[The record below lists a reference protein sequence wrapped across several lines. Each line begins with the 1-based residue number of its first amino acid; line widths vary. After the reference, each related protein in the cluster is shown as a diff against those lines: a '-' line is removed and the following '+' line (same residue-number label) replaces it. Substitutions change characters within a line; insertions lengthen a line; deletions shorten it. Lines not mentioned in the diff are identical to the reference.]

1 MVMLK
6 RALHICWWAAAAV
19 LVTLALAL
27 SAVRLLL
34 PTLPDYRAQI
44 ETIATDVVKRPVSVG
59 SLDAAWH
66 LFSPVLKLEQ
76 VVVRDPKLPGGALV
90 VDEVE
95 VALDL
100 VDSLLQ
106 RRWRT
111 AGVRVIGTRLTLET
125 DVRHS
130 TGQFPLQTVLD
141 WLLTQDSVALEDVH
155 LTWNDPGL
163 FAAAASLDALS
174 VRLVNAGHR
183 HQALL
188 SGTLPDALGRT
199 VKIAA
204 DLYGDGNDIGQWR
217 GTLYLKAAAVQ
228 LAAFQ
233 PALAGSGVLASGN
246 ANLELWLGVRDA
258 RPVWG
263 SGSLDWQKP
272 QVNRVGAPTRGRGAA
287 SRSANFHWRR
297 HQDIWRIGVDR
308 FAVQRDKRAVW
319 PVSRFDL
326 VAIPGDELRV
336 SGTASLLVLDEL
348 RALVPLLPWVSDT
361 ATGMLERSRPGGRLR
376 DAEFEYRQQAGESP
390 DLALRASFEDLS
402 LAAHDNVPGL
412 TGVTGRIEGNL
423 LAGRLQLDGAQG
435 QLVMPHVFP
444 QPLALSRVDGE
455 VSWQRF
461 GDRIRVGARHLRIES
476 GVLRVDSRWQM
487 DWLYDQPAPW
497 LDAQLAV
504 NELPLTAIGDYLPSG
519 VMSPAAVRWLQQA
532 FHAGRARNARV
543 LLQGRLDQLPFDR
556 HQGRL
561 EARFDF
567 TDTRLDYH
575 ADWGQLEDLSG
586 TAVFNGRSLHITG
599 DRGRIQDSPVE
610 RVVAVIDD
618 LKTPWLKVDG
628 TVDGTLEGML
638 QYVRSSALKERFG
651 RLAENLAATGDARL
665 QLQLAIPLI
674 HRLGKTRVNGD
685 IVLAGNDLLPTQGGP
700 GLTDISGRLRFSRE
714 GISVKDA
721 AARLLGQPVTVA
733 VYRSGES
740 PSESTV
746 VDVQGRL
753 KLVELAKQKAPV
765 VAPWLDGNTPWQVL
779 LKVRHGAPANVSPV
793 SVELHSELRG
803 VAVTLPAPFNKSADE
818 ALPVTIGWA
827 PGQEFE
833 QPVRVRYGDRL
844 DASLLLGP
852 DRRLRKAG
860 VRFGAGAA
868 ALPERDEVH
877 LSGALPVLDLG
888 QWRAVFDA
896 LENTAKGTAAV
907 PLSVDLGAD
916 LLRLGALRIS
926 AVHALS
932 KSADPWYFRFDGEGA
947 GGWLRW
953 VPGGGARPARLLAK
967 LDHLHLAV
975 GATAEDP
982 VTVVKLQPDA
992 LPELDVDADD
1002 VRLGQRDFGH
1012 LTVVSQRTATGAHF
1026 QTLKMQSPALSF
1038 AGSGDWLLQAGV
1050 QSSRIDVKIS
1060 DGQLEKLSELFDG
1073 SRAIKGGTLKG
1084 RVQASWPGAPTAFSL
1099 SRLEAQLDLEARD
1112 GRLENVDEGAGKL
1125 LSLISLNSLQR
1136 RLKLDFR
1143 DVVKEGF
1150 SFDHMQ
1156 GRFTIMDGDA
1166 FTDDFTIDG
1175 TSVKIDISGR
1185 TGLVARDYEQ
1195 LVSVTPQVSSTL
1207 PIAGAIAGGPAVGA
1221 AVYLADKL
1229 VGDRFNRLTQVQY
1242 RVTGSWDDPVYTRL
1256 KRNEPDN

>member
-1 MVMLK
+1 MLK
-6 RALHICWWAAAAV
+6 RAFHICWWTAAAV

-34 PTLPDYRAQI
+34 PTLPDYREQI
-44 ETIATDVVKRPVSVG
+44 ESAATDVVKRPVSIA
-59 SLDAAWH
+59 SLDASWH
-66 LFSPVLKLEQ
+66 LFSPVLKLEH
-76 VVVRDPKLPGGALV
+76 VVVRDPQLPGGALV

-111 AGVRVIGTRLTLET
+111 AGVRVIGTRLALET
-125 DVRHS
+125 DVRNS
-130 TGQFPLQTVLD
+130 TGNFPLQTVLD

-155 LTWNDPGL
+155 LTWSDPGL
-163 FAAAASLDALS
+163 FAVATSLDALS

-217 GTLYLKAAAVQ
+217 GTLYLKAADVL

-233 PALAGSGVLASGN
+233 PALADSGVLASGN

-263 SGSLDWQKP
+263 SGSLDWQEP
-272 QVNRVGAPTRGRGAA
+272 QVHRVGAPTRDISADSLSA
-287 SRSANFHWRR
+287 SFHWRR
-297 HQDIWRIGVDR
+297 QNGKWRIGVDH
-308 FAVQRDKRAVW
+308 FAVQRNKRAVW
-319 PVSRFDL
+319 PASRFDL
-326 VAIPGDELRV
+326 VATPGDELRV
-336 SGTASLLVLDEL
+336 RGTASLLVLDEL
-348 RALVPLLPWVSDT
+348 RALVPLLPWVSDG
-361 ATGMLERSRPGGRLR
+361 ATGLLGRAQPGGRLR
-376 DAEFEYRQQAGESP
+376 DAEFEYRRQAGESP
-390 DLALRASFEDLS
+390 DLALRAAFEDLS

-423 LAGRLQLDGAQG
+423 LAGRLYLDGSQG
-435 QLVMPHVFP
+435 QLLMPHVFP
-444 QPLALSRVDGE
+444 QALALTRVDGD

-476 GVLRVDSRWQM
+476 GLLRVDSRWQM
-487 DWLYDQPAPW
+487 DWFYDQTAPW

-504 NELPLTAIGDYLPSG
+504 DELPLTAIGDYLPAG
-519 VMSPAAVRWLQQA
+519 IMPPAAVRWLQQA
-532 FHAGRARNARV
+532 FRAGRASNARV
-543 LLQGRLDQLPFDR
+543 LLQGRLDELPFDR

-567 TDTRLDYH
+567 ADTWLDYH
-575 ADWGQLEDLSG
+575 TDWGQLEELSG
-586 TAVFNGRSLHITG
+586 TALFSGRSMRITG

-610 RVVAVIDD
+610 RAVAVIDD
-618 LKTPWLKVDG
+618 LKKPWLKVDG
-628 TVDGTLEGML
+628 TVGGTLEGML

-651 RLAENLAATGDARL
+651 RLAENLAASGDARL
-665 QLQLAIPLI
+665 QLQLAIPLSR
-674 HRLGKTRVNGD
+674 RLGKTRVSGD
-685 IVLAGNDLLPTQGGP
+685 IVLAGNDLLPTQGSP
-700 GLTDISGRLRFSRE
+700 GLTDISGRLRFSHA
-714 GISVKDA
+714 GLSVKNA
-721 AARLLGQPVTVA
+721 SAHLLGQPVTVA
-733 VYRSGES
+733 VYQSGKS
-740 PSESTV
+740 PTESTV
-746 VDVQGRL
+746 VDIQGRL

-765 VAPWLDGNTPWQVL
+765 IAPWLDGNTPWQVL
-779 LKVRHGAPANVSPV
+779 LNVRHGAPANTSPV
-793 SVELHSELRG
+793 SVELHSDLRG
-803 VAVTLPAPFNKSADE
+803 VAVTLPAPFAKRVDE
-818 ALPVTIGWA
+818 ALPVTIDWV
-827 PGQEFE
+827 PGQEGG
-833 QPVRVRYGDRL
+833 QPVQVRYGDRL

-852 DRRLRKAG
+852 DQRLRKAG
-860 VRFGAGAA
+860 VQFGAGAA
-868 ALPERDEVH
+868 VLPERDEVH
-877 LSGALPVLDLG
+877 LSGRLPVLDLG
-888 QWRAVFDA
+888 QWRSVLGA
-896 LENTAKGTAAV
+896 LESAGTGAAVV

-916 LLRLGALRIS
+916 LLRLGTLQVN

-932 KSADPWYFRFDGEGA
+932 KSADPWYFQVDGEGA

-967 LDHLHLAV
+967 FDHLRVAG
-975 GATAEDP
+975 GAAAEDP
-982 VTVVKLQPDA
+982 VTLTKLQPDA
-992 LPELDVDADD
+992 LPELDMDAAD

-1038 AGSGDWLLQAGV
+1038 AGSGDWLVQDGV
-1050 QSSRIDVKIS
+1050 QSSRIDVTIS
-1060 DGQLEKLSELFDG
+1060 GGQLERLSELFDG
-1073 SRAIKGGTLKG
+1073 SRAIKGGDLTG
-1084 RVQASWPGAPTAFSL
+1084 QVQARWPGAPSAFSL
-1099 SRLEAQLDLEARD
+1099 SMLEAQLDLVARD

-1156 GRFTIMDGDA
+1156 GRFMIMDGDA
-1166 FTDDFTIDG
+1166 FTDDFAIDG

-1242 RVTGSWDDPVYTRL
+1242 RVTGSWENPVYTKL
-1256 KRNEPDN
+1256 KRDQQDN